1 MLYFYKIRDKIN
13 KILKG
18 AHDIKISYKKIMKF
32 SIIICAY
39 NAELEIENAIKSVL
53 NQSFNDYE
61 IIVVND
67 ASTDNTKK
75 IVSRYESVKLL
86 NNEKNIKAGGARNR
100 GIENAIGEYILFLDS
115 DDCFTNNNVLS
126 IINQKIIEA
135 KNPDIIYLGFKNTQ
149 NKEYLPN
156 ENNSQKKNRLLE
168 WKFANIWDVCWNKE
182 FLIKNKIKFV
192 EEKFFE
198 DFPFYYEG
206 IIKSNT
212 YAYVQ
217 YPIITYTKNRKNSM
231 TTNLNIQKISDFYNN
246 MTILVNLNNICNESE
261 KELLSQVILREHHN
275 LENYFL
281 KMI

>member
-1 MLYFYKIRDKIN
+1 
-13 KILKG
+13 
-18 AHDIKISYKKIMKF
+18 MKF

-75 IVSRYESVKLL
+75 IVSGYEDVKLL
-86 NNEKNIKAGGARNR
+86 NNEKNIKAGGSRNR

-115 DDCFTNNNVLS
+115 DDCFTDNNVLS
-126 IINQKIIEA
+126 IINQKIAES
-135 KNPDIIYLGFKNTQ
+135 KNPDIIYLGFKNTE

-156 ENNSQKKNRLLE
+156 ENNSKKKNRLLE

-206 IIKSNT
+206 VIKSNT

-217 YPIITYTKNRKNSM
+217 SPIITYTKNRKNSM

-246 MTILVNLNNICNESE
+246 MTILVNLYNICNEAE
-261 KELLSQVILREHHN
+261 KEILSQVILREHHN